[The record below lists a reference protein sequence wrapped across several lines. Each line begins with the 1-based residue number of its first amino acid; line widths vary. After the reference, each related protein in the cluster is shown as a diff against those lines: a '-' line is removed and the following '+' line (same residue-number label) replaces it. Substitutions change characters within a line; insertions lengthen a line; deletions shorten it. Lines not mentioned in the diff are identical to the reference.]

1 MANKVKMINTMKK
14 ILNKS
19 EKKLKLIKIGI
30 QISQMEMADI
40 DIYYLYIY

>member
-1 MANKVKMINTMKK
+1 MANKVKMINTMKR